1 MEKLRLEKVTYSN
14 FEEILKLHVRKD
26 QEDFVADNEFS
37 LVDAYLTTADGR
49 PVFPFGIYDGN
60 VPVAS

>member
-26 QEDFVADNEFS
+26 QEDFVADNEYDFGDIFS
-37 LVDAYLTTADGR
+37 RSR
-49 PVFPFGIYDGN
+49 PNLY
-60 VPVAS
+60 